1 MKKNNLFRIIFIF
14 ALLGVT
20 GLGTPLW
27 TMYYTVRPD
36 GTLEPHSSLIGSE
49 TPPDQPVEEEEED
62 VDTTEENLNAAAND
76 AAKALDD
83 EKSKNAAV
91 PSGGNTS
98 ASVAAIDG
106 ELEGGEAAVTEAEN
120 DEVVMTGENAAASD
134 EETKIKEAPSGGDPV
149 KLSTGSYEQSETDI
163 QGQVSPAITVQRYYS
178 SRNTVTGSMGY
189 GWVTN
194 LDERIILGTQPGY
207 KERQA
212 AIQNY
217 VDMTANAITKLE
229 NTIIQIYQVSSVENA
244 VTELEKRIE
253 VCNLNL
259 KTSQELYDWLYNL
272 SISAQGYSVRDRID
286 SLKYDAYIHVN
297 AIIEKIN
304 LIKDNKIRLESDLA
318 KLPLYMAKH
327 ISAVAQLNDYKKIV
341 EKTNARKE
349 KNRLAMFT
357 GMELSVEETGLDT
370 LTVIDSQGYPHL
382 LKETSEASGIWKRE
396 GETLIKECRSTGSGY
411 VVMQVDGTVKQYD
424 GNGFLIQTVDR
435 NGNWIRYE
443 RGPGERLNTLSN
455 SFGESYTVSY
465 TGSLINAIVN
475 NRSAEEKVIYTFN
488 GNKLSAVKDTDGDT
502 VTMKYNQAGYMTH
515 LYKCDGSF
523 VEFVYG
529 LVTQDGRALVTATKN
544 EEGFEEKFDYDIPHK
559 TTTYTDH
566 DGNKTVYVYDDNYRT
581 KDEYRADG
589 TAIHNR
595 YDGQGNLVQVTQ
607 NQNDTYYAYD
617 DRGNKIRAS
626 YSDGTYELWS
636 YDSYNQLLEYT
647 DSDGV
652 TTEYE
657 RDSKGNLISCK
668 VGKKSVFSQGIDSRG
683 LLEWRTVHGQNAVT
697 TTYKYDTHGNLEYQI
712 CAGVKTEY
720 EYDQRNRVTKI
731 ICDNV
736 VTNEYEY
743 KDHKIINCD
752 YKGLKT
758 TYVTNGRKDMTQII
772 LEDVITGVV
781 HKTRIEYDRRHLPL
795 NIFEGDGQTEALV
808 SSYLYTP
815 EGKVKTQISHGQSE
829 SWVITYSYENGEVH
843 EVKQFKT
850 NASSVVPEQYVGV
863 PEHVEGPLYIQ
874 TYTHSIHPGN
884 KKLLTVTDGMNNQ
897 TLFEYDFNGNLVKTT
912 DANGTERSMIYSD
925 AGRLKGEQSSHG
937 GWYMYEYNNGNLVL
951 AGEKNGEAVQSSYYP
966 DGSLKS
972 TTDRYGKTNWYN
984 YDTCGRI
991 SSIQSEVQT
1000 IWYEYD
1006 SFDRVIRQT
1015 VGDTPDEYGAV
1026 YYITYDYSSDGRTL
1040 TVIEG
1045 GKYKTVSQLD
1055 AFGNVISLT
1064 DGNGNTKRYEYDC
1077 QNRLVKTYDGYENA
1091 TTYEYNALGK
1101 ISRVILPDGAQTEY
1115 HYNCMG
1121 LVEQVSDE
1129 CGVVYAA
1136 EYDRSG
1142 RLISERNRADSKKV
1156 YEYDKGGRVTKALCG
1171 GEVVEAYDYG
1181 QDNRTV
1187 TVTDGNGEDYIYNY
1201 NAFGRLTDEH
1211 NRNGLIQSYT
1221 YDADGQSNG
1230 QTNFDGTTTSIIYSS
1245 DRTERTVRYSDG
1257 SQNRFVYD
1265 AMGNIVEA
1273 SNAYGT
1279 TLYSYDPGGRLIC
1292 QKDVTTGE
1300 EVHFEYDTAGNRT
1313 RLYSSNRETVYS
1325 YGKNNEVKE
1334 IFDNKQRVR
1343 VQLEYNINGL
1353 EVLRKFANGTR
1364 EETLYDRAG
1373 RVIVKVQKSERGEL
1387 LWGEGYTY
1395 GSDGKRTATVDNTGR
1410 VTLYEYNNK
1419 GELATVYYP
1428 YTQEHLQKLCEEA
1441 EINGLSVNAD
1451 PGQNKFLSSD
1461 IHTQMV
1467 RLLNSMQYGISGAL
1481 TNLQIFIKESYTYDG
1496 NGNRISKTTDYGT
1509 INYSYDK
1516 ENCLVSSGSR
1526 GQTYV
1531 TYTYDNAGNLLSEQS
1546 ALKSVEY
1553 AYNAQ
1558 NRLTWC
1564 QVIDTSAREYSQT
1577 AYAYDAL
1584 GRRVL
1589 VQDVDQSAL
1598 RTIYDGFSFDVI
1610 KTSPTYASGM
1620 FTDSSET
1627 GIRWGNAGKPTGDR
1641 YRYLSDQDMSDG
1653 NRYFYLD
1660 EGNYHTNSS
1669 RYYGERT
1676 QISANGTIA
1685 AQVSD
1690 EGNQYFTTDLFGS
1703 VTIVSDSTGYQ
1714 LDGYT
1719 YDAFG
1724 TLVQGELS
1732 GTTDFGYLGKQHDP
1746 ASNLYNYGYRDYNPQ
1761 QARFTTVD
1769 PIRDGTN
1776 WFSYVNND
1784 PVNFVDL
1791 WGLFYY
1797 TGDNQRSSNTYK
1809 QTEVYVYRHD
1819 DGTGNEFNSTRMVYK
1834 NGVCVYVDQVGANC
1848 SEQYY
1853 DGEKN
1858 FTEPDGIYY
1867 YSAEGLKA
1875 NGDGT
1880 YDSDSYHNV
1889 LRHKTDDPNIPEN
1902 VRNAINNTPGDF
1914 LEHGNQRIIDK
1925 DGPYN
1930 NNQTPGGAGCTIGMG
1945 GQAHQDEYMAVLM
1958 DGVDNPEKIKRVVTS
1973 YVHVEAK

>member
-14 ALLGVT
+14 VLLGVT

-49 TPPDQPVEEEEED
+49 PPPDQPVEEEEED
-62 VDTTEENLNAAAND
+62 VDTTEENLNAAADD

-83 EKSKNAAV
+83 EKNKNAAV

-98 ASVAAIDG
+98 ALVGAIDG

-120 DEVVMTGENAAASD
+120 DEVIMTGENAAASD

-178 SRNTVTGSMGY
+178 SRNRVTGSMGY

-194 LDERIILGTQPGY
+194 LDERIILGTQAGY

-212 AIQNY
+212 ALQNY
-217 VDMTANAITKLE
+217 VDMTANAITELE
-229 NTIIQIYQVSSVENA
+229 NTIIQTYQVSSVENA

-253 VCNLNL
+253 VCNSNL
-259 KTSQELYDWLYNL
+259 KTSQELYDRLYNL

-318 KLPLYMAKH
+318 KLSLYMAKH

-488 GNKLSAVKDTDGDT
+488 ENKLSAVKDTDGDT

-529 LVTQDGRALVTATKN
+529 LVAQDGRALVTATKN
-544 EEGFEEKFDYDIPHK
+544 EEGFEEKFDYDIAHK

-566 DGNKTVYVYDDNYRT
+566 DGNKTVYVYDENYRT
-581 KDEYRADG
+581 KDEYRSDG

-595 YDGQGNLVQVTQ
+595 YDRQGNLVQITQ

-652 TTEYE
+652 KTEYE

-712 CAGVKTEY
+712 CAGVKTKY
-720 EYDQRNRVTKI
+720 EYDNSNRVTKI
-731 ICDNV
+731 ICDDV

-772 LEDVITGVV
+772 LEDVITGAV

-795 NIFEGDGQTEALV
+795 NIFEGDGQTEKLV
-808 SSYLYTP
+808 TSYLYTP
-815 EGKVKTQISHGQSE
+815 EGNLKAQTAHGQE
-829 SWVITYSYENGEVH
+829 ENWVITYSYENGEVH

-850 NASSVVPEQYVGV
+850 NASSEVPEQYVGV
-863 PEHVEGPLYIQ
+863 PEQYVGVPEPVEGPTYTQ

-897 TLFEYDFNGNLVKTT
+897 TLFEYDSKGNLVKTT
-912 DANGTERSMIYSD
+912 DANGTERSMIYSN
-925 AGRLKGEQSSHG
+925 AGRLKKEQSSHG
-937 GWYMYEYNNGNLVL
+937 GWYLYEYNNGNLIL
-951 AGEKNGEAVQSSYYP
+951 AGEETGTKAKSSYYA
-966 DGSLKS
+966 DGSLNS
-972 TTDRYGKTNWYN
+972 VTDRYGKTTLYN
-984 YDTCGRI
+984 YDNHGRV
-991 SSIQSEVQT
+991 SSVQGEAQKL
-1000 IWYEYD
+1000 WYEYD
-1006 SFDRVIRQT
+1006 SFDRVIKQT
-1015 VGDTPDEYGAV
+1015 VGSSSQENDAL
-1026 YYITYDYSSDGRTL
+1026 YYITYEYSQDGRTV
-1040 TVIEG
+1040 TTIQG
-1045 GKYKTVSQLD
+1045 GKYRTVNTLD
-1055 AFGNVISLT
+1055 AFGNVIVQT
-1064 DGNGNTKRYEYDC
+1064 DGNGNQKRYEYDC
-1077 QNRLVKTYDGYENA
+1077 QNNLTAVYDGYGNK

-1101 ISRVILPDGAQTEY
+1101 ISRVTLPDGSQTEFY
-1115 HYNCMG
+1115 YNNSG
-1121 LVEQVSDE
+1121 LVEKVTDA
-1129 CGVVYAA
+1129 CGIVYTAL
-1136 EYDRSG
+1136 YDNAG
-1142 RLISERNRADSKKV
+1142 RLVKERNRADSEKT
-1156 YEYDKGGRVTKALCG
+1156 YEYDKAGRITKVLAG
-1171 GEVVEAYDYG
+1171 GEAVEAYTYG
-1181 QDNRTV
+1181 EDSRTV
-1187 TVTDGNGEDYIYNY
+1187 TLTDGNGKNYIYNY
-1201 NAFGRLTDEH
+1201 DAYGRLINEY
-1211 NRNGLIQSYT
+1211 NRNGLIQSYA
-1221 YDADGQSNG
+1221 YDEDGQNVG
-1230 QTNFDGTTTSIIYSS
+1230 QTSFDGSTTNIVYSS
-1245 DRTERTVRYSDG
+1245 DRTIRTVFYSDG

-1279 TLYSYDPGGRLIC
+1279 TLYSYDRGGHLVY

-1300 EVHFEYDTAGNRT
+1300 EVYFEYDAAGNRT
-1313 RLYSSNRETVYS
+1313 RLYSSNRETVWT

-1343 VQLEYNINGL
+1343 VQLDYNINGQ
-1353 EVLRKFANGTR
+1353 EVLRKYANGIR
-1364 EETLYDRAG
+1364 EQTLYDEAG
-1373 RVIVKVQKSERGEL
+1373 RVTAKLQKSERGEL
-1387 LWGEGYTY
+1387 LWGEGYIY
-1395 GSDGKRTATVDNTGR
+1395 GADGKRTATVDKTGL
-1410 VTLYEYNNK
+1410 VTLYEYNQK
-1419 GELATVYYP
+1419 GQLQTVWYP
-1428 YTQEHLQKLCEEA
+1428 YTQSHLEKLCEEA
-1441 EINGLSVNAD
+1441 QANGLSANTD
-1451 PGQNKFLSSD
+1451 PGQNKFIPTDL
-1461 IHTQMV
+1461 HAQLVTV
-1467 RLLNSMQYGISGAL
+1467 LNSMQFGLSGAL
-1481 TNLQIFIKESYTYDG
+1481 TNLQVFIKETYAYDG
-1496 NGNRISKTTDYGT
+1496 NGNRISKTNGYGT

-1531 TYTYDNAGNLLSEQS
+1531 TYTYDNAGNLLTEQS
-1546 ALKSVEY
+1546 AMKSTKY

-1558 NRLTWC
+1558 NRLIYC
-1564 QVIDTSAREYSQT
+1564 EVIDSNTKEYSQT
-1577 AYAYDAL
+1577 AYAYDAM
-1584 GRRVL
+1584 GRRVM
-1589 VQDVDQSAL
+1589 VQDLDEPAL
-1598 RTIYDGFSFDVI
+1598 RTLYDGFTFDVV
-1610 KTSPTYASGM
+1610 KTSPTFANGM
-1620 FTDSSET
+1620 FTDSMET
-1627 GIRWGNAGKPTGDR
+1627 GIRWGASGKPTGDR
-1641 YRYLSDQDMSDG
+1641 YRYLSDQDMTDG

-1660 EGNYHTNSS
+1660 EGTYHTNIS

-1676 QISANGTIA
+1676 QISVNGTLA
-1685 AQVSD
+1685 AQTSS
-1690 EGNQYFTTDLFGS
+1690 EFCQYFTTDLFGS
-1703 VTIVSDSTGYQ
+1703 VMAVSDTSGYQ
-1714 LDGYT
+1714 LGEYT

-1724 TLVQGELS
+1724 SLVQGDLS

-1746 ASNLYNYGYRDYNPQ
+1746 TSRLYNYGYRDYNPDS
-1761 QARFTTVD
+1761 ARFTTVD

-1776 WFSYVNND
+1776 WFAYVNND

-1791 WGLFYY
+1791 WGLEL
-1797 TGDNQRSSNTYK
+1797 TLTVNKDTQMMTVELR
-1809 QTEVYVYRHD
+1809 V
-1819 DGTGNEFNSTRMVYK
+1819 
-1834 NGVCVYVDQVGANC
+1834 NG
-1848 SEQYY
+1848 
-1853 DGEKN
+1853 
-1858 FTEPDGIYY
+1858 
-1867 YSAEGLKA
+1867 
-1875 NGDGT
+1875 
-1880 YDSDSYHNV
+1880 
-1889 LRHKTDDPNIPEN
+1889 
-1902 VRNAINNTPGDF
+1902 
-1914 LEHGNQRIIDK
+1914 IIDK
-1925 DGPYN
+1925 REIRVTTAVVSHDPTKNTDMSRTQNTGSKKTNPTQFPNGTYTITGTKNNPISNSPNYGSQWITTNATQQLVATDGTIVEDGGYQIHLTN
-1930 NNQTPGGAGCTIGMG
+1930 YSNTNGCVGIKNQTDMNYLLMCVSMNEAIDPGSSVIIVKG
-1945 GQAHQDEYMAVLM
+1945 GKSQ
-1958 DGVDNPEKIKRVVTS
+1958 
-1973 YVHVEAK
+1973 